1 MSSHKEASAGG
12 FTLPIALLASSC
24 LATAAWMS
32 IARANRI
39 QKRRTKAVE
48 LLISS
53 SCYRFNP
60 ENTRLL
66 EGYLIPDI
74 LPFTAYVSGLM
85 QKFLKYSL
93 SLKGLI
99 AGPAKQFICRTHGR
113 VSFRCLWHCLADR
126 AGCFQK

>member
-1 MSSHKEASAGG
+1 MSSHKQASAGG
-12 FTLPIALLASSC
+12 FALPTALLASSC
-24 LATAAWMS
+24 LATAAWMW
-32 IARANRI
+32 IAHANRI
-39 QKRRTKAVE
+39 QGRRTKAVD

-53 SCYRFNP
+53 SHYRFNS
-60 ENTRLL
+60 ENVRLL
-66 EGYLIPDI
+66 ERYLIPDI

-113 VSFRCLWHCLADR
+113 VSFRWCWRCLADR